1 MMMAMKKM
9 LQVKIL
15 SLMCMAACCV
25 GVQAKGVLTWLESEH
40 DFGIFNESEGR
51 VKCVF
56 RAVNTGTESVNI
68 VRVMPTC
75 GCTTGEYTRTP
86 IAVGDTATVTL
97 TYHATGRVGSF
108 DKAAYVYTD
117 TEQRKF
123 TLHIR
128 GNVLASKET
137 VDEMYPY
144 HTGALYYD
152 RRTIP
157 FGDVA
162 KGASKMGYIGAYN
175 NSADTLTVTFESV
188 PEWLEM
194 EAFPSQV
201 PPFGLCTISGFF
213 NSFAQTQWGLN
224 TADIGLKVV
233 QRGEAAKGTFDVVGI
248 VNEDFSKLSKKE
260 LEKAPIAHISEDVV
274 DFGTISVS
282 NGVLRREFKVSN
294 SGKSVLHIRRVYCG
308 DKHVG
313 LAVSRSDV
321 KPGDSCVV
329 SVAVNVESL
338 SGIYLNSTLE
348 VITNDPSH
356 PKQEVRLVGIMAK

>member
-1 MMMAMKKM
+1 MW
-9 LQVKIL
+9 
-15 SLMCMAACCV
+15 MAAWCACA
-25 GVQAKGVLTWLESEH
+25 QAKGVLTWLETEH
-40 DFGIFNESEGR
+40 DFGIFNESEGK

-56 RAVNTGTESVNI
+56 RAVNTGTEPVNI

-75 GCTTGEYTRTP
+75 GCTTGEYTRVP

-117 TEQRKF
+117 TDQRKL

-152 RRTIP
+152 RQTIP

-175 NSADTLTVTFESV
+175 NSADTITVSFENV

-213 NSFAQTQWGLN
+213 NSYAQTQWGLN
-224 TADIGLKVV
+224 TADIGLKVA
-233 QRGEAAKGTFDVVGI
+233 QRGDVSKGTFDVVGI
-248 VNEDFSKLSKKE
+248 VNEDFSKWSKKE
-260 LEKAPIAHISEDVV
+260 IEKAPIAHISEDVV
-274 DFGTISVS
+274 DFGTVTASH
-282 NGVLRREFKVSN
+282 GVLRREFKVSN

-308 DKHVG
+308 DKNVG
-313 LAVSRSDV
+313 AAVSRSDV

-329 SVAVNVESL
+329 SVAVNAESL
-338 SGIYLNSTLE
+338 GGPYLSSQLE

-356 PKQEVRLVGIMAK
+356 PKQEVRLVGIVAK